1 MTTRLELQF
10 KLSSTPHAMSPPPR
24 TTPAADVSK
33 GNTRRNF
40 ASLVFMGTL
49 VGVPAAVIFGGSWF
63 DIPRAVPGDKRP
75 LPEWVNPGEVRANT
89 RDGTLVKVR
98 VSLDAGTSRNKSAI
112 ERHLREVAQV
122 LEVSVGER
130 NTTDLFGANGIQRL
144 SSDMLAR
151 VNAYLD
157 AEDLGR
163 LNAVAIR
170 DLWYTRP

>member
-1 MTTRLELQF
+1 M
-10 KLSSTPHAMSPPPR
+10 PPPQR
-24 TTPAADVSK
+24 PTSSPVAATNGS
-33 GNTRRNF
+33 TRRNF
-40 ASLVFMGTL
+40 ASLLFVGTL

-89 RDGTLVKVR
+89 RDGTLVKLR
-98 VSLDAGTSRNKSAI
+98 VSLDAGTSRNKSAV

-130 NTTDLFGANGIQRL
+130 HTSDLFGAKGIQRL
-144 SSDMLAR
+144 ASDMLTR

-157 AEDLGR
+157 AEGIGR
-163 LNAVAIR
+163 LNAVAIQ

>member
-1 MTTRLELQF
+1 MF
-10 KLSSTPHAMSPPPR
+10 IC
-24 TTPAADVSK
+24 
-33 GNTRRNF
+33 
-40 ASLVFMGTL
+40 TL

-63 DIPRAVPGDKRP
+63 DIPRAVPEDNRP
-75 LPEWVNPGEVRANT
+75 LPEWVNPAEVRANT

-112 ERHLREVAQV
+112 ERHLREVGQV

-130 NTTDLFGANGIQRL
+130 NTSDLLGATGIERL
-144 SSDMLAR
+144 SSDILER

-157 AEDLGR
+157 AKDLGR
-163 LNAVAIR
+163 LKAVAIQ

>member
-1 MTTRLELQF
+1 M
-10 KLSSTPHAMSPPPR
+10 
-24 TTPAADVSK
+24 PAADAPK

-40 ASLVFMGTL
+40 ASLLFIGTL

-75 LPEWVNPGEVRANT
+75 LPEWINPPAVRANT

-98 VSLDAGTSRNKSAI
+98 VSLDAGTSRNKSNV
-112 ERHLREVAQV
+112 ERHLRELGQV

-130 NTTDLFGANGIQRL
+130 DASDLFGAKGIQRL

-157 AEDLGR
+157 AEGIGR
-163 LNAVAIR
+163 LNAVAIQ